1 MLKHEN
7 FEFFPQI
14 FELNRMCILIIVT
27 EMPNSDSVLCAC
39 SKFLLYKISCLS
51 TFQTF
56 LFSFY
61 IFLFTFFFEGIV
73 KWRKRGVV
81 SGIIWTVMTSHTI
94 ADKCSLFPGETSSP
108 AAEGWG
114 CWSAGLWARWAS
126 CWRPPWP
133 PPTRTGTTG
142 AASGSASPASRPAN
156 STGTAGGWKLLR
168 VTTTLQLVFD
178 FFRRK
183 I

>member
-1 MLKHEN
+1 VHARN
-7 FEFFPQI
+7 FFC
-14 FELNRMCILIIVT
+14 N
-27 EMPNSDSVLCAC
+27 
-39 SKFLLYKISCLS
+39 KISCLS

-61 IFLFTFFFEGIV
+61 IFLYTFYYKGIV
-73 KWRKRGVV
+73 KWRKRGVE

-94 ADKCSLFPGETSSP
+94 ADKCSLFPGETSSRGS
-108 AAEGWG
+108 EGWG

-126 CWRPPWP
+126 SWRPPWP

-156 STGTAGGWKLLR
+156 STGTAGGWKLLL
-168 VTTTLQLVFD
+168 VTTTFELVFD
-178 FFRRK
+178 FSEERFTRRDTKTVCWLSFYCSK
-183 I
+183 IRHIRLQIY